1 MNKLLGHLN
10 SLPLSGSD
18 ILSAIDGQ
26 AKVIRYSA
34 IHEYS
39 SIDELLD
46 PYDCVVILY
55 ETQPK
60 YGHWTC
66 LFLNRATNVLEF
78 FDPYGKPIDSQLDHI
93 NPKFRK
99 STFQDYPYLSR
110 LMVKSPYYL
119 EYNDKPLQRVGDT
132 INSCGRHVSLR
143 LVMRNVPIREYQ
155 SFLLQNAGRMN
166 PDDKVSMMTAF
177 I

>member
-18 ILSAIDGQ
+18 ILSVVDGQ

-39 SIDELLD
+39 SIDELLA

-55 ETQPK
+55 ETRPK

-66 LFLNRATNVLEF
+66 LCLNRATRVLEF
-78 FDPYGKPIDSQLDHI
+78 FDPYGKQIDSQLEFI
-93 NPKFRK
+93 PPAFKRE
-99 STFQDYPYLSR
+99 TFQDYPYLSR
-110 LMVKSPYYL
+110 LMIQSPYKL
-119 EYNDKPLQRVGDT
+119 EYNDMPLQRSDDS

-143 LVMRNVPIREYQ
+143 LVMRNMPIKKYQ
-155 SFLLQNAGRMN
+155 QFIMSRAGAMN
-166 PDDKVSMMTAF
+166 PDDTVSLMTAF